1 MLSLLNPLKPHYT
14 AEGAGVSL
22 GVTSTNYDEK
32 AILME
37 GFSRPLWGLVPFW
50 AGGGKEPW
58 FEAVCRRGL
67 AAGTDPENPEFW
79 GAPGE
84 YDQRFIEMGAIAF
97 GMLLA
102 GDVLWEPL
110 DSEEKR
116 RLAAYLYTINEH
128 QIPC

>member
-58 FEAVCRRGL
+58 FEAVCRRGR
-67 AAGTDPENPEFW
+67 AARWLVVGHVGSFAS
-79 GAPGE
+79 GS
-84 YDQRFIEMGAIAF
+84 
-97 GMLLA
+97 
-102 GDVLWEPL
+102 VLTP
-110 DSEEKR
+110 
-116 RLAAYLYTINEH
+116 
-128 QIPC
+128 